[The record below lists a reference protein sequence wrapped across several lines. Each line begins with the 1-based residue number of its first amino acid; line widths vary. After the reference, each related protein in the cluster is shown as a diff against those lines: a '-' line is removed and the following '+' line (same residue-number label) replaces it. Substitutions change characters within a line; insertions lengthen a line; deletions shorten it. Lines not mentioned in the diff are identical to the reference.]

1 MKFRRLVAL
10 TVFATSL
17 FTNTIFAA
25 NIGVATDALNI
36 RDNATTTSNV
46 VGSYNPGDTFYVT
59 DKVNNFYSINK
70 DGKTYYVS
78 ADYTDFKQ
86 ADGVI
91 TGSGVF
97 IRKTPSMDGEILTM
111 ADMNTPVVVTGKSGD
126 WYQLQLGSTVGYI
139 HKDYVSGKYIDQVG
153 AVGSTTTTAPAPQT
167 NTTTQSVSTNYQ
179 VNADGGLNLRSG
191 ASSTASIITVIP
203 NGTVVTGLESSNGF
217 TKVNY
222 AGKTG
227 YVSSQYITKT
237 TAPVSTVTTT
247 VSANSSTGTNIV
259 NWAKQYIGT
268 PYVYGGTSLT
278 SGVDCSGFVYSV
290 FNSNPYYKVSLNR
303 TADGQYLN
311 GTRVSKSELQPGDIV
326 VFDTEAPNTG
336 AINHS
341 GIYMGNGQFIHSSSG
356 AARGVTISDLNSS
369 FYSSAYVGATR
380 VIK

>member
-1 MKFRRLVAL
+1 MKFSRLVAL

-17 FTNTIFAA
+17 FTNTLFAA

-36 RDNATTTSNV
+36 RDNATTTSNI
-46 VGSYNPGDTFYVT
+46 VGSYKVGDTFTVT
-59 DKVNNFYSINK
+59 DKVNNFYSISK

-78 ADYTDFKQ
+78 ADYTRFKT

-97 IRKTPSMDGEILTM
+97 IRKTPSVDGEILTM
-111 ADMNTPVVVTGKSGD
+111 ADLNTPVTVVGKSGD
-126 WYQLQLGSTVGYI
+126 WYQLQLDSTVGYI
-139 HKDYVSGKYIDQVG
+139 HKDYVSGKYIDRVG
-153 AVGSTTTTAPAPQT
+153 APTTTTAPQT
-167 NTTTQSVSTNYQ
+167 ATTTQSVSTNYQ
-179 VNADGGLNLRSG
+179 INAVGGLNLRSG

-203 NGTVVTGLESSNGF
+203 NGTVVAGLESSNGF
-217 TKVNY
+217 TKVSY

-227 YVSSQYITKT
+227 YVSSSYIAKT
-237 TAPVSTVTTT
+237 SNPVSTATATM
-247 VSANSSTGTNIV
+247 SANNSTGTNVV

-278 SGVDCSGFVYSV
+278 GGVDCSGFVYSV
-290 FNSNPYYKVSLNR
+290 FNSNPYYKTTLNR

-311 GTRVSKSELQPGDIV
+311 GTKVSKSELQPGDIV
-326 VFDTEAPNTG
+326 VFDTSAPNTG

-341 GIYMGNGQFIHSSSG
+341 GIYIGGGQFIHSSSG
-356 AARGVTISDLNSS
+356 SAKGVTISDLNSS
-369 FYSSAYVGATR
+369 FYASAYVGATR